1 MFHEDAPRANA
12 AAIVPGEDLSGF
24 SIEDLED
31 RKAALEAELE
41 RTDTFID
48 RKREGLAA
56 ADAVFK
62 I

>member
-1 MFHEDAPRANA
+1 MFHEDVPRANPG
-12 AAIVPGEDLSGF
+12 AIVPGEDLSGF
-24 SIEDLED
+24 AIEDLED
-31 RKAALEAELE
+31 RKAALEDELK
-41 RTDTFID
+41 RIDTIIA